1 MAVKTSLTS
10 ALAARFSTAVS
21 VAAPPFSEIDDE
33 DRISDAAGAPS
44 SSRMARVRA
53 GGSAAPRPPA
63 AAPETV
69 TRLSGESTLS
79 SAAVTVTV
87 PALVVRPAAMVSVAA
102 ALRVKSPSAAFA
114 PAAADTVTVTASADG
129 CDSVAV
135 TVDTPPSSAIDAGVS
150 ASESAAVASS
160 SAIVSAASVTS
171 PLPSSQLFAASPET
185 VTRLSRESASL
196 SWAAIVTVP
205 ELPVRPA
212 GTTRILPS
220 CVKSAADAPAPAAA
234 DTVIVVGALDGCE
247 SVAVTVATPPDSGTD
262 AGETAS
268 AAVGSTSSSRM
279 VSVAEGGARTSP
291 PAAARTVTRLS
302 GASTALSTP
311 AIVTAPALS
320 VVPAAKVSV
329 AAADSAKSSAAA
341 PDAEIAAAD
350 TVSVAADTASLSS
363 VAVTV
368 ETPASEIDAGVS
380 VSVAFGSG
388 VMGTHSA

>member
-10 ALAARFSTAVS
+10 ALATRFSAAVS

-87 PALVVRPAAMVSVAA
+87 PALAVAPAATVSVRA
-102 ALRVKSPSAAFA
+102 ALRAKSPSAAFA

-135 TVDTPPSSAIDAGVS
+135 TVATPPFSAIDAGVS
-150 ASESAAVASS
+150 ASESAGVASS
-160 SAIVSAASVTS
+160 SAIVSAASVTA
-171 PLPSSQLFAASPET
+171 PAPQLFAAAPET
-185 VTRLSRESASL
+185 ATRLSGESASL
-196 SWAAIVTVP
+196 PWAAIVTVP

-212 GTTRILPS
+212 GTTRIPPV

-247 SVAVTVATPPDSGTD
+247 SVAVTVATPPDSEID

-268 AAVGSTSSSRM
+268 AAIGAPSSSAI
-279 VSVAEGGARTSP
+279 VSVAEGGARTSSL
-291 PAAARTVTRLS
+291 AAARTVTRLS

-329 AAADSAKSSAAA
+329 AAAESVKSSAAA

-350 TVSVAADTASLSS
+350 TVSVDADTAALSS

-388 VMGTHSA
+388 VMGTHFAKR